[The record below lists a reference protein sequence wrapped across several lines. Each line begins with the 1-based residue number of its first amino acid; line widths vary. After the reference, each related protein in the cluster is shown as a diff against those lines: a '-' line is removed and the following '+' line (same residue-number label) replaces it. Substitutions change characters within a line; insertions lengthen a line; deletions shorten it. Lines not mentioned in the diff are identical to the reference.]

1 MTQDSKPVPPAR
13 KPRRTRD
20 TPFEM
25 PAFDPVPVRPR
36 HDGWTPDKQIDFI
49 EALAASGCVEDAC
62 RSVGVA
68 SSSAYRLRARADAQ
82 SFRYAWDFALDYAIM
97 RLSDAVF
104 SRAIH
109 GVARPVFYKGE
120 VVGERRYY
128 DERLAMWL
136 LRHRDPVRYGAW
148 RDDHTYERH
157 PDGLALSLSLA
168 INRLTDDAC
177 LNEIGAPPGKPL
189 PLQFEHKISP
199 EEEREIAEQ
208 REDRRV
214 AQRKAREAAAID
226 ADLDRWAAA
235 CARDQAE
242 GKSGGT

>member
-1 MTQDSKPVPPAR
+1 MADDSKPASPERETRP
-13 KPRRTRD
+13 TRD
-20 TPFEM
+20 TAFET

-36 HDGWTPDKQIDFI
+36 HDGWTPEKQIDFI
-49 EALAASGCVEDAC
+49 EALAASGCVEEAC
-62 RSVGVA
+62 EAVGMA

-82 SFRYAWDFALDYAIM
+82 SFRYAWDFALDYAIA

-148 RDDHTYERH
+148 RDDHAYERH
-157 PDGLALSLSLA
+157 PDGPALSLSLA
-168 INRLTDDAC
+168 VNRLTDDAC
-177 LNEIGAPPGKPL
+177 LNEIGAPPCKPL
-189 PLQFEHKISP
+189 PLQFERKISP
-199 EEEREIAEQ
+199 EEEREIVEE

-214 AQRKAREAAAID
+214 AQKKAREAAALD
-226 ADLDRWAAA
+226 AELDRWAAA
-235 CARDQAE
+235 VPRDPGEDDSA
-242 GKSGGT
+242 GT